1 MYLYGYMIH
10 YTDIFVNRKYLN
22 NYIFFTLVILLLI
35 IIYVYLYSYFF
46 IDKIQIMLYYVSTIY
61 LKKKGGLY
69 MEDTRARIKTVIAA
83 EQTTLKDVV
92 NIMNENHPD
101 DTTTPQNVTNK
112 LARKTI
118 RFDEVS
124 EMMDIMNYD
133 IIFRNRTTGK
143 EF

>member
-1 MYLYGYMIH
+1 
-10 YTDIFVNRKYLN
+10 
-22 NYIFFTLVILLLI
+22 
-35 IIYVYLYSYFF
+35 
-46 IDKIQIMLYYVSTIY
+46 
-61 LKKKGGLY
+61 
-69 MEDTRARIKTVIAA
+69 MENTRSRIKTVISA

-92 NIMNENHPD
+92 TIMNERHPD
-101 DTTTPQNVTNK
+101 DTTTPQNITNK

-143 EF
+143 EL